1 MRQDLTAN
9 AAPKARC
16 AIDPITVEII
26 GSSLSSIT
34 EEMGKALIKAAYSDN
49 IKIRVDCS
57 AAIFDAQGRTIAQA
71 EHIPLHLG
79 SLFGIIDYIFAN
91 HDLTD
96 IQPGDVFIGN
106 DAYEGGSTHLQDV
119 VLAEPVFY
127 AGKIFAWVVNT
138 AHHVDWVNL
147 RHTHIFEEGLRI
159 PPIRLYRAGIEQK
172 DILKL
177 ILTNCQLPHHR
188 VGDLRAQMACNNL
201 GARRLTALVDKYGED
216 ITLDAI
222 EEVLNYSERRTRLA
236 LAAIPGGRYTYS
248 AKFDTDMIDG
258 VFDLQIAIT
267 VGGGAIHFDFSGCP
281 PQVAAPINTI
291 LNGTKAMIYYSL
303 KTMTEKDLL
312 PNSGFFRCIEVTAPE
327 GSVFNC
333 RAPAPVYY
341 RQDLLARMVDMIYA
355 ALSEVIPDRV
365 IAGSTGA
372 AIATLSGTDP
382 RTDEFFVYNETIGG
396 GWGARSAKDGWDAM
410 TICCGNGMNMPVELL
425 EAGYPIRVDRYELV
439 QDSGGPGKFRGGM
452 SARRLLKMIDHDS
465 SATIGSPSRIAAP
478 SGLAGAMAGSP
489 SMIEAHEGVTKLDAR
504 QWAIGSGCKI
514 GVVPAGGGGFGVAH
528 TRDRALVRKDL
539 REERISAQAA
549 SEIYGLDAAEVDE
562 IIRQQM
568 SWKR

>member
-1 MRQDLTAN
+1 MTQNFATKEVAKSR
-9 AAPKARC
+9 PG
-16 AIDPITVEII
+16 IDPITVEII

-49 IKIRVDCS
+49 IKIRIDCS

-79 SLFGIIDYIFAN
+79 SLFGIIDYIFEN
-91 HDLTD
+91 YDLSD

-127 AGKIFAWVVNT
+127 DGKIFAWVVNT

-159 PPIRLYRAGIEQK
+159 PPIRLYRAGVEQK
-172 DILKL
+172 DIFKL

-216 ITLDAI
+216 ITLAAI
-222 EEVLNYSERRTRLA
+222 EEVLNYAERRTRLA
-236 LAAIPGGRYTYS
+236 LSAIPAGHYIYS
-248 AKFDTDMIDG
+248 AKFDTDMVEK
-258 VFDLQIAIT
+258 VFDLHIAIE
-267 VGGGAIHFDFSGCP
+267 VGDGNIHFDFSGCP
-281 PQVAAPINTI
+281 PQVAAPINSI

-303 KTMTEKDLL
+303 KTMTEKELL
-312 PNSGFFRCIEVTAPE
+312 PNSGFFRCVQVTAPA

-333 RAPAPVYY
+333 RSPAPVYY

-355 ALSEVIPDRV
+355 ALADVIPSRV
-365 IAGSTGA
+365 IAASTGA

-382 RTDEFFVYNETIGG
+382 KTGEFFVYNETIGG
-396 GWGARSAKDGWDAM
+396 GWGARSTKDGWDAM

-425 EAGYPIRVDRYELV
+425 EAGYPIRVERYELV
-439 QDSGGPGKFRGGM
+439 KDSGGAGQFRGGM
-452 SARRLLKMIDHDS
+452 SARRLLRMVDHDS
-465 SATIGSPSRIAAP
+465 SATIGAPSRVAAP
-478 SGLAGAMAGSP
+478 FGLKGAMAGSP
-489 SMIEAHEGVTKLDAR
+489 SVIEVGEGVTKLDAR
-504 QWAIGSGCKI
+504 QWAIRSGCEI
-514 GVVPAGGGGFGVAH
+514 GVVPAGGGGFGLPLS
-528 TRDRALVRKDL
+528 RDRELVRKDL

-549 SEIYGLDAAEVDE
+549 LEVYGLDAADIAE
-562 IIRQQM
+562 IERQRERWQQ
-568 SWKR
+568 